1 MHADVRSLAVQL
13 MLLNHRIR
21 FSVAIVVF
29 FCFVLVVPSIADEK
43 KFEEQWA
50 DTISWIHEEFP
61 SVQHISTD
69 QLAQLLA
76 ERDDITLLDTR
87 EQEEYEVSHI
97 QDAALATDVNDALEI
112 LGKHDKGR
120 IVVVYCSVG
129 YRSSKIAEILARRGV
144 PNVFNLEGSL
154 FQWANEGRPL
164 YQGASRVNRV
174 HPFDDE
180 WGKLLDQQY
189 WP

>member
-1 MHADVRSLAVQL
+1 MQL
-13 MLLNHRIR
+13 MLLSHRIR
-21 FSVAIVVF
+21 FSVAFVVF
-29 FCFVLVVPSIADEK
+29 CCFVLVVPSIADEK

-69 QLAQLLA
+69 QLVQLLA

-87 EQEEYEVSHI
+87 EQEEFEVSHI
-97 QDAALATDVNDALEI
+97 QDAVLATDANDALEI
-112 LGKHDKGR
+112 LGQHNKDR